1 VRSSGELIL
10 HPEAHVPF
18 LGDLERFAATTLY
31 PWRFAIG
38 ALAIAVVVV
47 LVVVAIR
54 RGWVAAAQR
63 HPGRTG
69 VLLAVAL
76 VFLAPAAWYLGS
88 PLFIRTELQ
97 EPPPAAV
104 GAGETAAQ
112 STSPTLVPSPDPGS
126 AQPSAPDPTPAA
138 TPVATPVVRTGSF
151 AGADEFH
158 FGSGRATLTEAADG
172 RSTLRFDDF
181 SVRNGPDLYVYL
193 SPDPDGYAE
202 GAIELGRLR
211 ATDGSFNTPIP
222 PGTDLT
228 GVSSVVIWCREFA
241 VLFAVAPLEG

>member
-1 VRSSGELIL
+1 M
-10 HPEAHVPF
+10 PF

-38 ALAIAVVVV
+38 AVAIAVIVV
-47 LVVVAIR
+47 LSVVAVR
-54 RGWVAAAQR
+54 RGWVAAARR

-69 VLLAVAL
+69 VLLTVAL
-76 VFLAPAAWYLGS
+76 VVLAPAAWYLGS

-104 GAGETAAQ
+104 GAGATAAP
-112 STSPTLVPSPDPGS
+112 SASPTLVPSPDPGS
-126 AQPSAPDPTPAA
+126 SQPSAPDPTPGA
-138 TPVATPVVRTGSF
+138 TPGATPLATPVVRTGSF

-172 RSTLRFDDF
+172 SAALRFDDF

-193 SPDPDGYAE
+193 SPDPAGYAE

-222 PGTDLT
+222 PGTDVAGT
-228 GVSSVVIWCREFA
+228 RSIVIWCREFA
-241 VLFAVAPLEG
+241 VLFAVAPLED

>member
-1 VRSSGELIL
+1 M
-10 HPEAHVPF
+10 PF

-31 PWRFAIG
+31 PWRFAIA
-38 ALAIAVVVV
+38 ALAVAVIVV
-47 LVVVAIR
+47 LIVVAVR

-69 VLLAVAL
+69 VLVAVAVVL
-76 VFLAPAAWYLGS
+76 LAPAAWYLGS
-88 PLFIRTELQ
+88 PLFVRTELQ
-97 EPPPAAV
+97 EPPIVADAPTPGPTVVASSAPAP
-104 GAGETAAQ
+104 GATA
-112 STSPTLVPSPDPGS
+112 PG
-126 AQPSAPDPTPAA
+126 AAPSAATTAEPTSEPTA
-138 TPVATPVVRTGSF
+138 PLVVRSGDF

-172 RSTLRFDDF
+172 NSTLRFDDF

-193 SPDPDGYAE
+193 SPDPAGFAD

-228 GVSSVVIWCREFA
+228 GVRSVVVWCREFA
-241 VLFAVAPLEG
+241 VLFAVAPFDG

>member
-1 VRSSGELIL
+1 M
-10 HPEAHVPF
+10 PF

-38 ALAIAVVVV
+38 AVAIAVIVV
-47 LVVVAIR
+47 LSVVAVR
-54 RGWVAAAQR
+54 HGWVAAARR

-76 VFLAPAAWYLGS
+76 VVLAPAAWYLGS

-97 EPPPAAV
+97 EPPPAAI
-104 GAGETAAQ
+104 GAGATAAP
-112 STSPTLVPSPDPGS
+112 SASPTLVTSPDPGS
-126 AQPSAPDPTPAA
+126 SQPPAPDPTPGA
-138 TPVATPVVRTGSF
+138 TPVATPSATPVVRTGLF

-158 FGSGRATLTEAADG
+158 FGSGRATLTEAVDG
-172 RSTLRFDDF
+172 SSTLRFDDF

-222 PGTDLT
+222 PGTNLT
-228 GVSSVVIWCREFA
+228 GVRSVVIWCREFA